1 MTTEETRGILAGRL
15 SINRVTAVSRERPGM
30 TESTPQFSTSFGH
43 PDRRKV
49 VAVAVA
55 CAVLAISAAAVM
67 AASPGPSTSGAG
79 PNTSSA
85 PAASTKPHPNAS
97 GKPDR
102 GGFKFKVGSGF
113 APFVFGGPDLGL
125 GVGRGGGVEITA
137 IDGSNVSLKT
147 VDGWTRTIQVTSST
161 QITKGGDPIA
171 LGDLAVGDTIRFQQ
185 KRNSDGSFSVTH
197 IDVVLPS
204 VAGTVTAKTGSTI
217 SVLQRDGS
225 NVTIHVDASTKFRVQ
240 GKNGAASLSDVT
252 VGMVLIA
259 NGQKNADGSLNA
271 ARVVAGTFDKL
282 RGGHFGPK
290 GGPDKQED
298 ASPAPSTS
306 PG

>member
-1 MTTEETRGILAGRL
+1 
-15 SINRVTAVSRERPGM
+15 M
-30 TESTPQFSTSFGH
+30 TEPTPQFSTSFGH

-55 CAVLAISAAAVM
+55 CAALAISAAVVM

-79 PNTSSA
+79 PNASNG
-85 PAASTKPHPNAS
+85 PAASAKPHPNAS

-102 GGFKFKVGSGF
+102 GGFKFKIGGGF
-113 APFVFGGPDLGL
+113 APFVFGRGGGDLGL
-125 GVGRGGGVEITA
+125 GIGRGGVEITA
-137 IDGSNVSLKT
+137 IAGSNVSLKT

-161 QITKGGDPIA
+161 EITKGGDAIA
-171 LGDLAVGDTIRFQQ
+171 LGDLRVGDTIRFQQ

-197 IDVVLPS
+197 IAVVLPS
-204 VAGTVTAKTGSTI
+204 VAGTVTAKTGATI
-217 SVLQRDGS
+217 TILQRDGS
-225 NVTIHVDASTKFRVQ
+225 SVTIHVDASTKFHVQ

-252 VGMVLIA
+252 VGMVVIA
-259 NGQKNADGSLNA
+259 NGEKNADGSLNA
-271 ARVVAGTFDKL
+271 GQVVAGTFEKL

-290 GGPDKQED
+290 GAPDKQQD
-298 ASPAPSTS
+298 ASPAPSNS